1 MALVLLVVLAGFCEV
16 ITAPMQAH
24 ESVLH
29 VTVVVPAVA
38 CPSADGLSF

>member
-24 ESVLH
+24 ENVLH
-29 VTVVVPAVA
+29 VTVVWCQPLPAQVRMA
-38 CPSADGLSF
+38 